1 VKPLYVS
8 ATGQNVGKT
17 TVILGLFAEMCRRG
31 TRPGYIKPVGQR
43 WNEVDGVRAD
53 EDAFLLHDVLDSTD
67 ALQSMSPVTIPQGF
81 VDNYIMTRDQQH
93 LQEKICQALEKLRA
107 KHKYLI
113 IEGTGHAGVGSC
125 LDLSNAQV
133 AKLAEARVVIVSG
146 GGIGSVID
154 EITLNRCLFES
165 HGVEVAGAIL
175 NKVHP
180 DKQERVR
187 KIVGQGLANL
197 GTRLLGVIPFD
208 RRLTVPTVGQIAT
221 VLKGNI
227 ISGQDLLDNRV
238 DNTVVGA
245 MEPQNMV
252 RHIAENTLV
261 ITPGDR
267 IDNILVS
274 ITYHLNRIQ
283 EKFSIAGL
291 VLTGGLV
298 PHFTVVD
305 LLRRS
310 GLPALL
316 CQEDTYTI
324 SSYIREMV
332 FKIRAE
338 DSDKIATAQELVIKY
353 VDLDTLLGEKA
364 KR

>member
-1 VKPLYVS
+1 MKPLYIS

-43 WNEVDGVRAD
+43 WNEQDGVRAD
-53 EDAFLLHDVLDSTD
+53 EDAFLLRDVLDSSE
-67 ALQSMSPVTIPQGF
+67 ALQSMSPVTIPRGF
-81 VDNYIMTRDQQH
+81 VDKYIMTRDQHH
-93 LQEKICQALEKLRA
+93 LQKKVCQALKRMFCTYKEL
-107 KHKYLI
+107 L

-125 LDLSNAQV
+125 IDLSNAEV
-133 AKLAEARVVIVSG
+133 ARLIGARVVIISG
-146 GGIGSVID
+146 GGIGKVID

-165 HGVEVAGAIL
+165 RGVEVVGAIL
-175 NKVHP
+175 NKVTP
-180 DKQERVR
+180 DKQDRVR
-187 KIVGQGLANL
+187 KVVGQGLANL
-197 GTRLLGVIPFD
+197 GTRLLGVIPYD

-221 VLKGNI
+221 MLKCDV
-227 ISGQDLLDNRV
+227 ISGKELLDSRV
-238 DNTVVGA
+238 ENTVVGA

-274 ITYHLNRIQ
+274 ITFHLNRIQ

-298 PHFTVVD
+298 PHFTVMD

-316 CQEDTYTI
+316 CQEDTYAT
-324 SSYIREMV
+324 SSRIRQMV
-332 FKIRAE
+332 FKIRSK
-338 DSDKIATAQELVIKY
+338 DSDKIATAQELVLKH
-353 VDLDTLLGEKA
+353 VDLDGLLGLPS
-364 KR
+364 

>member
-1 VKPLYVS
+1 MQARHK
-8 ATGQNVGKT
+8 QN
-17 TVILGLFAEMCRRG
+17 
-31 TRPGYIKPVGQR
+31 
-43 WNEVDGVRAD
+43 
-53 EDAFLLHDVLDSTD
+53 LL
-67 ALQSMSPVTIPQGF
+67 
-81 VDNYIMTRDQQH
+81 
-93 LQEKICQALEKLRA
+93 
-107 KHKYLI
+107 

-125 LDLSNAQV
+125 LDLSNARV
-133 AKLAEARVVIVSG
+133 AELAGARVVIVSG

-154 EITLNRCLFES
+154 EVNLNRCLFEAR
-165 HGVEVAGAIL
+165 GVEVAGAIL
-175 NKVHP
+175 NKVRP

-187 KIVGQGLANL
+187 KIVGQGLSNL
-197 GTRLLGVIPFD
+197 GTRLLGAIPYD

-221 VLKGNI
+221 VLKGDV
-227 ISGQDLLDNRV
+227 ISGKDLLGNRV
-238 DNTVVGA
+238 ENTVVGA

-252 RHIAENTLV
+252 QHVAENTLI

-274 ITYHLNRIQ
+274 ITFHLNRIQ

-324 SSYIREMV
+324 SSRIRQMV
-332 FKIRAE
+332 FKIRSE
-338 DSDKIATAQELVIKY
+338 DSDKIATAQELVLKH
-353 VDLDTLLGEKA
+353 VDLDTLLA
-364 KR
+364 Q